1 MNFKEISPYE
11 INNNAFS
18 LISKDWM
25 LITAGDKKSHNTM
38 TASWGSIGFLW
49 NKPIATIYVRPQR
62 YTYEFLEQNDTFTL
76 SFFEEDYRDALKLCG
91 AKSGRDI
98 DKDKETGLTPVET
111 DGTTYY
117 EQAKLVL
124 VCKKLYFQDITQDNF
139 LDSTIESNYPNKDYH
154 RAYIGQIIKVLVK

>member
-25 LITAGDKKSHNTM
+25 LITAGDKDNHNTM

-76 SFFEEDYRDALKLCG
+76 SFFDEYYRDALKLCG

-111 DGTTYY
+111 DGATCY

-124 VCKKLYFQDITQDNF
+124 VCKKLYFQDIMPDNF

>member
-25 LITAGDKKSHNTM
+25 LITAGDKDNHNTM

-76 SFFEEDYRDALKLCG
+76 SFFDEDYRDALKLCG

-111 DGTTYY
+111 DGATYY

-124 VCKKLYFQDITQDNF
+124 VCKKLYFQDITPDNF
-139 LDSTIESNYPNKDYH
+139 LDNTIESNYPNKDYH